1 MIFEEKAKKYYKSI
15 IVKKNIA
22 GSFPSVP
29 RFVSEYLIMGL
40 IDDEGQVSNFNLRKI
55 ADFITKNRPDPK
67 DYEVWKNK
75 FIELKEN
82 QLIDIYRVQVDLS
95 VSPPIRKCIIPFL
108 KKESPIQIKD
118 EIVENFENLL
128 REGIW
133 GLGTIKHTSTKNP
146 HFKTNL
152 VLENFKPFELT
163 HFLFKQYVNGR
174 EHFTLD
180 EWIDL
185 LLNTVGLDPL
195 FYPIFNQKLLILSR
209 LIPIVEYNTH
219 IIELGPKETGK
230 SYLMENISPNV
241 YNIQPSDVTLAT
253 LFYDS
258 RIKQVGL
265 LGLKDVIVFDE
276 FIDVPLRQDSKEI
289 PSKLRSFLSDGK
301 FKKGD
306 KEVYSR
312 CSIFLMGNILCDENL
327 KPLDKKYVLSF
338 PKEWQDGAMLDRF
351 SGLIYGWELKKLST
365 DAFSKSFGF
374 AADYFH
380 KVLGELRKIPFRINI
395 ERRVDIKNFNKAAST
410 RTRNAIL
417 SITSGILKL
426 LYPNEKYSKEDL
438 KIVLDFAVK
447 LRTQLYSQ
455 LKYIDEEYKTDLN
468 LNYSI
473 RWND

>member
-1 MIFEEKAKKYYKSI
+1 MIFEEKVKKYYKNI

-29 RFVSEYLIMGL
+29 RFVSEFLIMGV
-40 IDDEGQVSNFNLRKI
+40 IDDKGQVSNLNLRKI
-55 ADFITKNRPDPK
+55 SDFITKNRPDPK
-67 DYEVWKNK
+67 EYEVWKNE
-75 FIELKEN
+75 FIESKEN
-82 QLIDIYRVQVDLS
+82 QLIDIYQVQVDLS

-133 GLGTIKHTSTKNP
+133 GIGTIKHLPSKSP
-146 HFKTNL
+146 YFKTNL
-152 VLENFKPFELT
+152 VLEDFKPFQLT
-163 HFLFKQYVNGR
+163 GFSFRHYVNGR

-180 EWIDL
+180 EWVDL
-185 LLNTVGLDPL
+185 LLTTLGLKPS
-195 FYPIFNQKLLILSR
+195 FYTDFNQKILVLAR
-209 LIPIVEYNTH
+209 LIPIIEYNTH
-219 IIELGPKETGK
+219 MIELGPKETGK

-253 LFYDS
+253 LFYDN
-258 RIKQVGL
+258 RIKQMGL

-306 KEVYSR
+306 KEVYSK
-312 CSIFLMGNILCDENL
+312 CSIFLMGNISCDENL
-327 KPLDKKYVLSF
+327 KPFNDKYILSF

-365 DAFSKSFGF
+365 KAFSESYGF

-380 KVLGELRKIPFRINI
+380 RVLSELRKLPFRINI
-395 ERRVDIKNFNKAAST
+395 QKKVVIRNFEEATST
-410 RTRNAIL
+410 RTENGII
-417 SITSGILKL
+417 SITSGILKIL
-426 LYPNEKYSKEDL
+426 FPNEKYSKDDL
-438 KIVLDFAVK
+438 RMAIDFAIK
-447 LRTQLYSQ
+447 LRTNLYSQ
-455 LKYIDEEYKTDLN
+455 LKFIDMEYKKELN
-468 LNYSI
+468 LNYELI
-473 RWND
+473 WDD